1 MTESQAISVV
11 ILSWNT
17 RDLTRAC
24 LASIY
29 NEPETRRAR
38 EVIVVDNNSG
48 DGSQEMIRAEF
59 PQVRLLENS
68 ENLLYAYP
76 NNQGAELATGRY
88 LCILNSDT
96 EVRPGALD
104 GLADFLERDPAYG
117 LVGPRLVNPDGS
129 TQKSCSRF
137 PGLLDAV
144 IHSCSLA
151 FFPPFTWWLAYK
163 RMRAFDHEQSR
174 DVPQPMGACYMFRRE
189 QYLALGGFNPELSLF
204 FNDVDLCQ
212 RVWKSGL
219 RVRYLAELRVLHH
232 QGKSTRKL
240 RRTNLL
246 WGLNSMAYYRRH
258 YGRLGGG
265 AMRLGLL
272 LWRLETLARVRFGR
286 GTKEQRETQW
296 QEAKE
301 YLRRVLAQ
309 PGATP
314 GQVEGLNE
322 SRESGAGKP
331 NVGRQ

>member
-1 MTESQAISVV
+1 MSESQAISIV

-24 LASIY
+24 LASIFG
-29 NEPETRRAR
+29 EPNTRRVR

-48 DGSQEMIRAEF
+48 DGSKEMIRAEF

-96 EVRPGALD
+96 EVHPGALD

-117 LVGPRLVNPDGS
+117 LVGPRLVSPDGS
-129 TQKSCSRF
+129 TQKCCARF
-137 PGLLDAV
+137 PGLFDAV
-144 IHSCSLA
+144 IHCCSLA
-151 FFPPFTWWLAYK
+151 FFPPFTWWLAHK
-163 RMRAFDHEQSR
+163 RMRFFNHEESR
-174 DVPQPMGACYMFRRE
+174 DVPQPMGACFMFRRADY
-189 QYLALGGFNPELSLF
+189 QALGGFDPELSLF
-204 FNDVDLCQ
+204 FNDVDICR
-212 RVWKSGL
+212 RVWKRGL
-219 RVRYLAELRVLHH
+219 RIRYLAEFRVLHH

-258 YGRLGGG
+258 YGWLGVG
-265 AMRLGLL
+265 AMRFGLF
-272 LWRLETLARVRFGR
+272 LWRLETLARVRLGR
-286 GTKEQRETQW
+286 GSKEQRQAQW
-296 QEAKE
+296 IEAKE
-301 YLRRVLAQ
+301 YLRRVLAA
-309 PGATP
+309 PSATS
-314 GQVEGLNE
+314 GRVEGLNE
-322 SRESGAGKP
+322 SRESGAGKT